1 MQSLQCPTA
10 DVPHRRTQ
18 HELLPPD
25 PAGRLMDGSRD
36 TATVAAWQL
45 RRGGAIEGLAPARL
59 ARHGALWRDEVR
71 VRVRAVALN
80 YRDLVVARG
89 SGRPAGEAIVAASDA
104 AGEVVEVGPEV
115 AHWQVGDRVIG
126 SFFPDWIDG
135 APTPATVA
143 GALGGSLD
151 GVLAEER
158 VLPEHAWVRA
168 PAHLDFVEAATLPCA
183 GLVAW
188 NALFETAPARAGE
201 SVLLLGTGGVSVW
214 ALQLAKAGGLRA
226 IITSSDDDKLAR
238 ARTLGAH
245 ATVNYRRHGEWQDEV
260 LAITAGVGVDRVLE
274 VGGVDTLARS
284 LAAVRMGGT
293 LAIIGRLSGTELPT
307 LDPAA
312 VYGGFKQLVGVLVG
326 SARMLDSLARFTEL
340 HGLRPVVD
348 RVFGFDD
355 VVAAYRHLESG
366 RAFGKIVVRLGD

>member
-1 MQSLQCPTA
+1 MHHNG
-10 DVPHRRTQ
+10 D
-18 HELLPPD
+18 PD
-25 PAGRLMDGSRD
+25 DPYPLAPAGRLMDGTLA
-36 TATVAAWQL
+36 TATLPAWHL
-45 RRGGAIEGLAPARL
+45 RRGAGIEGLAPVRL
-59 ARHGALWRDEVR
+59 PRHGALRRDEVR
-71 VRVRAVALN
+71 VRIHAVALN

-89 SGRPAGEAIVAASDA
+89 SGQPAGKPIIAASDA
-104 AGEVVEVGPEV
+104 AGEVIEVGPDV
-115 AHWQVGDRVIG
+115 TRWRIGDRVIG
-126 SFFPDWIDG
+126 SFFPEWIDG
-135 APTPATVA
+135 APTPARVS

-151 GVLAEER
+151 GVLVEER

-168 PAHLDFVEAATLPCA
+168 PAHLDFIEAATLPCA

-188 NALFETAPARAGE
+188 NALFETPPARAGE

-214 ALQLAKAGGLRA
+214 ALQLAKAAGLRA
-226 IITSSDDDKLAR
+226 IITSSDDAKLTRAR
-238 ARTLGAH
+238 ALGAD
-245 ATVNYRRHGEWQDEV
+245 ATINYREHPEWQERAQE
-260 LAITAGVGVDRVLE
+260 LTAGVGVDRVLE

-284 LAAVRMGGT
+284 LAAVRMGGS
-293 LAIIGRLSGTELPT
+293 LAIIGRLSGSELPT

-355 VVAAYRHLESG
+355 APAAYRHLESG
-366 RAFGKIVVRLGD
+366 RAFGKIVVRLDA